1 MERLS
6 FFLRIHGVLFFV
18 VWAPSLWATPPSP
31 KYIDSLRA
39 QLQKSTIDTS
49 RVGLLLALGHAFV
62 MKSGELARD
71 LDTAYQLSLR
81 AYALSH
87 KVTYHRG
94 KGLSYLLAAKALRER
109 GYKQKAWQFTEKAQQ
124 VLNRYGYAEDL
135 ADVYMVQ
142 ALFYSVSDRDLSVQI
157 QLYERAIPLLSRSAN
172 TVKLAEALKYRGDL
186 YQLQSHNLKALQ
198 DLHMALK
205 LYRSIGYTKLQEL
218 YDLLGFVYSKMGDY
232 EAGLNYGLLALQTVE
247 AARDTN
253 KLAKVYSRL
262 GITYYELNQP
272 EKALIYFH
280 KSLRAAQKQYRPNTI
295 ILLGTTISAILNS
308 CDAKALNTLR
318 IQDAVDHLEQVI
330 QKLPNTKKDID
341 CQLAIATCYVNY
353 YSKLKHDYTRAKSY
367 SNQLEAMLKEN
378 LGKDYHSYI
387 YAVLIPFYIQS
398 GQYESARRHLI
409 HNEQLSLTA
418 HYAKKLAVNHL
429 WWFKLDSAQ
438 AVYQSAIIH
447 YQRYKAINDSL
458 ISETTKQRT
467 ALFEVQYQ
475 TRENKQKIIQ
485 LNQQARLKEIALQ
498 KAQTT
503 RNFIIAGAV
512 MLIILLGL
520 VYNRFQLKQTSHQ
533 QLVDRQKVI
542 DHKNST
548 LQILLTEKE
557 WLLKEIHHRVKNN
570 LQIVMSLLNSQAS
583 YLSDKAALSAIQVSQ
598 HRVQAMALIHQNLYQ
613 SDNVNHIDMRQY
625 IQEIVT
631 YLRDFYDLP
640 QPVTFSLAVQ
650 KTHLTI
656 TEAIPVGLL
665 INEAITNALKYAF
678 PDERPGE
685 IRVSFRSI
693 ESNKFELTIA
703 DNGIGLP
710 LNPNRVHSPSLGM
723 TLMHGF
729 SMQLGGELTIKN
741 DNGLVVHLLF
751 SKELTDG

>member
-1 MERLS
+1 
-6 FFLRIHGVLFFV
+6 
-18 VWAPSLWATPPSP
+18 
-31 KYIDSLRA
+31 
-39 QLQKSTIDTS
+39 
-49 RVGLLLALGHAFV
+49 
-62 MKSGELARD
+62 
-71 LDTAYQLSLR
+71 
-81 AYALSH
+81 
-87 KVTYHRG
+87 
-94 KGLSYLLAAKALRER
+94 
-109 GYKQKAWQFTEKAQQ
+109 
-124 VLNRYGYAEDL
+124 
-135 ADVYMVQ
+135 
-142 ALFYSVSDRDLSVQI
+142 
-157 QLYERAIPLLSRSAN
+157 
-172 TVKLAEALKYRGDL
+172 
-186 YQLQSHNLKALQ
+186 
-198 DLHMALK
+198 
-205 LYRSIGYTKLQEL
+205 
-218 YDLLGFVYSKMGDY
+218 
-232 EAGLNYGLLALQTVE
+232 
-247 AARDTN
+247 
-253 KLAKVYSRL
+253 
-262 GITYYELNQP
+262 
-272 EKALIYFH
+272 
-280 KSLRAAQKQYRPNTI
+280 
-295 ILLGTTISAILNS
+295 
-308 CDAKALNTLR
+308 
-318 IQDAVDHLEQVI
+318 
-330 QKLPNTKKDID
+330 
-341 CQLAIATCYVNY
+341 
-353 YSKLKHDYTRAKSY
+353 
-367 SNQLEAMLKEN
+367 
-378 LGKDYHSYI
+378 
-387 YAVLIPFYIQS
+387 
-398 GQYESARRHLI
+398 
-409 HNEQLSLTA
+409 
-418 HYAKKLAVNHL
+418 
-429 WWFKLDSAQ
+429 
-438 AVYQSAIIH
+438 IIH
-447 YQRYKAINDSL
+447 
-458 ISETTKQRT
+458 
-467 ALFEVQYQ
+467 
-475 TRENKQKIIQ
+475 

-650 KTHLTI
+650 ETHLTI

-678 PDERPGE
+678 PTERPGE

-710 LNPNRVHSPSLGM
+710 LNPTTSHKPSLGM

-741 DNGLVVHLLF
+741 DNGLLVHLLF